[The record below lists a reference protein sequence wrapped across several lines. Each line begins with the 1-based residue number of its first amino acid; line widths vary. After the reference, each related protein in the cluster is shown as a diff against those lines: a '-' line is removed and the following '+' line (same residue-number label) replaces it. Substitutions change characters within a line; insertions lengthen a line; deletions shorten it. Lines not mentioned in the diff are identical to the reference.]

1 MSRVTSRSR
10 FMALIEY
17 PDVEDEDGGHTQN
30 IVYRQI
36 FDAE

>member
-10 FMALIEY
+10 FKALIEY
-17 PDVEDEDGGHTQN
+17 AALEEENGVYTKN